1 MVLTRTE
8 GVNVLVGS
16 KLNFLFILWN
26 GLIVFRILIASNLPI
41 AKLIYIVYARKSK
54 LNVYNAHRRSL
65 RAYGQV
71 IQLLM
76 LCMR

>member
-1 MVLTRTE
+1 M
-8 GVNVLVGS
+8 LVGS

-26 GLIVFRILIASNLPI
+26 GLIVFRILIVSNLPI

-54 LNVYNAHRRSL
+54 LNVYNAQRRSL
-65 RAYGQV
+65 HAYGQV

-76 LCMR
+76 LCIH